1 VIPGI
6 AGTESE
12 GTSFRSVPERDI
24 LFQERLSHNVTKAA
38 ALYVRGK
45 SEVRGGL
52 WATPV
57 PGYRKLP
64 VFRHFL
70 VTGTGTQVT
79 QRYRNPGDRWVR
91 RYRTNGT
98 DMTEE
103 PQTLNKRDIA

>member
-24 LFQERLSHNVTKAA
+24 LFQERLSHNATKAA
-38 ALYVRGK
+38 ALYVKGK

-70 VTGTGTQVT
+70 ETRTGTQVAAGCNTGT
-79 QRYRNPGDRWVR
+79 QVAAGCGDTG
-91 RYRTNGT
+91 TNGDTYDRGAT
-98 DMTEE
+98 D
-103 PQTLNKRDIA
+103 A